1 MEVRFFTDTKAWEWA
16 TAGLTTPTKRT
27 AAPLSQAGYRCRS
40 RPSPPRKLLPTRHF
54 LTNAWGSTQSDQP
67 KPTTASGSPVTA
79 SRQGA

>member
-1 MEVRFFTDTKAWEWA
+1 MLFFTDTKAWEW
-16 TAGLTTPTKRT
+16 TSAGLTTPTKRT
-27 AAPLSQAGYRCRS
+27 AAPLSQAGYPCRS
-40 RPSPPRKLLPTRHF
+40 ATVPAALIAAHPPTI